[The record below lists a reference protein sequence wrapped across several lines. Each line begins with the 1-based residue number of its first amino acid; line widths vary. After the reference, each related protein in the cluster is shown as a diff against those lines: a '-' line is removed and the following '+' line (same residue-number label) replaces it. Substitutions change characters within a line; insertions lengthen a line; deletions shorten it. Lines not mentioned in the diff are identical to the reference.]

1 MSDLSS
7 LAETSS
13 SSEESVDNISDDEN
27 SEQDETSETDLL
39 DSEGGPIIDIEDG
52 DAVNNNIKVK
62 ESRPPPSWEGQRLF
76 PPARKNSEPSR
87 AWSFGGFIKDKRG
100 QLLKEETICGLCG
113 IRMKYQNSPSNL
125 LQHLRSTHV
134 KDFLSEPS
142 TDHPKINSFFPA
154 KTGPGVLKYKK
165 DHPKQKLITTKLT
178 EWVVSN
184 NRPMLIVEDKKLKEA
199 FEISDPKLQMPT
211 RKLISKGINEEF
223 KKKKA
228 ETINELSQVEFL
240 SCTNDAGSSF
250 GAKSFIDVNVHYIS
264 EDFELKKKILDVMEM
279 KVAKTAENYRAKV
292 NEKLAEF
299 DILEKTFIFTTD
311 NEATMGAAFKDEER
325 NGCFAHIESIASKKA
340 LDSQKPLKIMRLKL
354 RKNAKKANKSCK
366 FKYALEKQQ
375 KIKGVK
381 PKSLKQEV
389 ATRFTATH
397 TMIRS
402 FLNDPNE
409 NTELE
414 MNDEKIKDNIDAVN
428 QAMIDAK
435 FKKTE
440 FAKLK
445 IQESDVKKMKELT
458 TVLDILEEGITLIGA
473 EKYCTGSVILPFLSK
488 FIKILDDNDD
498 NSVVVG
504 CFKMKLKEEL
514 EERCAVN
521 LNRSVLAKA
530 SLMDKR
536 FSQLKFLDEE
546 EKDRVLREVKTE
558 LEELE
563 KVHPSCTMDKENDRS
578 VGEPSKKK
586 KRFLGK
592 DLASSDDES
601 DEGENQNENT
611 EKELERYLLEKKL
624 KSDEDPL
631 LWWKQH
637 KLLYPN
643 LARLARKYLSVQGTA
658 TPSERVMSRLGEVL
672 TKRRLAMKGELFSK
686 IMFLTDCI

>member
-7 LAETSS
+7 LEETSS

-39 DSEGGPIIDIEDG
+39 VSEGGPIIDIEDG
-52 DAVNNNIKVK
+52 DSLNNNIQVK

-76 PPARKNSEPSR
+76 PPARKSSEPSR

-113 IRMKYQNSPSNL
+113 IRIRYQNSPSNL
-125 LQHLRSTHV
+125 LHHLRSTHV
-134 KDFLSEPS
+134 KDFLAEPS
-142 TDHPKINSFFPA
+142 THHPKINSFFPA
-154 KTGPGVLKYKK
+154 KAGPGVSKYKK

-211 RKLISKGINEEF
+211 RKLITKGITEEF

-228 ETINELSQVEFL
+228 ETINELSQVEFFC
-240 SCTNDAGSSF
+240 CTNDAGSSF

-264 EDFELKKKILDVMEM
+264 EDFEIKKKILDVMEM

-292 NEKLAEF
+292 NAKLAEF

-340 LDSQKPLKIMRLKL
+340 LDSQKPLKMMRLKL
-354 RKNAKKANKSCK
+354 RKIAKKANKSCK

-428 QAMIDAK
+428 QAMMDAK

-445 IQESDVKKMKELT
+445 IQESDVRKMKELV

-536 FSQLKFLDEE
+536 FSQLKFLGQE
-546 EKDRVLREVKTE
+546 EKDRVLGEIKTE

-563 KVHPSCTMDKENDRS
+563 KVHFSCNTEEKDRS
-578 VGEPSKKK
+578 AGEPPKKK

-592 DLASSDDES
+592 GLASSDDET
-601 DEGENQNENT
+601 DEAETQNENT
-611 EKELERYLLEKKL
+611 EKELKRYLLEKKL
-624 KSDEDPL
+624 KSDGDPL

-637 KLLYPN
+637 KSLYPN
-643 LARLARKYLSVQGTA
+643 LARLARKYLAVQGTA
-658 TPSERVMSRLGEVL
+658 TPSERVMSRLGVVL